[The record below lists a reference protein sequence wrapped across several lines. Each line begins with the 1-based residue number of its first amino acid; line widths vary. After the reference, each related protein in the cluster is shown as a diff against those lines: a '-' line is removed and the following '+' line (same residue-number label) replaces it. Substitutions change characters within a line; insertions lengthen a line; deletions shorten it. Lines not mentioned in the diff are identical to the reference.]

1 MFVILVYDVNTRR
14 VAKVR
19 KTAEKYLKPVQ
30 KSVFE
35 GFLTDRS
42 LSKLQGELARIIDCD
57 ADSVLI
63 YKQSF
68 GGFTKCSLGK
78 IYSDGDYI
86 L

>member
-14 VAKVR
+14 VPKVR
-19 KTAEKYLKPVQ
+19 KTAEKFLTPVQ

-42 LSKLQGELARIIDCD
+42 LSKLQEELARIIDCD
-57 ADSVLI
+57 MDSVLI
-63 YKQSF
+63 YRQGF
-68 GGFTKCSLGK
+68 GGFIKYRIGK
-78 IYSDGDYI
+78 ICSDDDFI